1 MRPSPVTSALLA
13 PFLVRRLPSRCAT
26 SVLLTFDDGPVRG
39 VTEGVLDRLADFK
52 ARALFFVLGRRVE
65 AVPDLA
71 RAIAEGGHAVG
82 NHSHDHDMAR
92 LPSVG
97 AYLQDVRRCSTA
109 IAAATGA
116 EPRHFRAP
124 GGRIHPASLVVPRRL
139 GLTHVLWSL
148 DPLDWGCTDPQ
159 VAAGL
164 GRDLAG
170 EARGG
175 DIVLLH
181 DFGPAIHPLL
191 DQLLPG
197 LVGRGFD
204 LGSGLAALDQG
215 RRA

>member
-13 PFLVRRLPSRCAT
+13 PFLVRRLPSRCRA

-39 VTEGVLDRLADFK
+39 VTEGVLDRLADFN

-65 AVPDLA
+65 AAPELA
-71 RAIAEGGHAVG
+71 RTIAERGHAVG

-92 LPSVG
+92 LPSIG
-97 AYLQDVRRCSTA
+97 AYLRDVRRCSDA
-109 IAAATGA
+109 VAAATGA
-116 EPRHFRAP
+116 QPRYFRAP
-124 GGRIHPASLVVPRRL
+124 GGRIHPASLAVPKRL
-139 GLTHVLWSL
+139 GMTHVLWSL
-148 DPLDWGCTDPQ
+148 DPLDWACTDPR
-159 VAAGL
+159 VAADL
-164 GRDLAG
+164 GRGLAA

-204 LGSGLAALDQG
+204 LGGGLAALDQG
-215 RRA
+215 RRR